1 MVERNPFDAPVA
13 GQSLTDTPK
22 NYSWENP
29 PRFSDVNDSTMFVWK
44 KLNEVD
50 TLKRVLVLL
59 EAGDSVE
66 SVTKVIVFSGFVEG
80 AYSVDAS
87 LLISPIVNKMIFAIG
102 KAAGVENIKL
112 TNPKKNET
120 EETVQKLLNARG
132 YQPSKKDVEAA
143 KKVIQKKPKGL
154 MSKEEEKE

>member
-59 EAGDSVE
+59 EAGVSVE

>member
-44 KLNEVD
+44 KLNELD
-50 TLKRVLVLL
+50 TLKRVIVLL
-59 EAGDSVE
+59 EAGVSVE
-66 SVTKVIVFSGFVEG
+66 SVTKVIVFAGFVEG
-80 AYSVDAS
+80 SYSIDS
-87 LLISPIVNKMIFAIG
+87 GLLISPIVTKMIFAIG

-112 TNPKKNET
+112 TKPKKNET

-132 YQPSKKDVEAA
+132 YQPSKKDLDAA
-143 KKVIQKKPKGL
+143 KKAIKKKPKGL